1 MAPLSSDVSA
11 GDDVLAS
18 QYNNLRKDVLDP
30 TTGHDHEGVE
40 GIILD
45 GAIAIAIGT
54 ITEDRLTEAVIKKLM
69 NFRTARVTA
78 VTPVSLTTVLDLTTT
93 KGVLNGVEIIPTDT
107 GLTAQIRVT
116 IDGVII
122 VDQSVSVVGAEVRPV
137 ALSSGGRLGIGAQ
150 AVVAGDENV
159 AFGGIQMWFIDSLK
173 VEVKATGSVA
183 AHHVLYA
190 TNI

>member
-30 TTGHDHEGVE
+30 ATGHDHEGVE

-69 NFRTARVTA
+69 NFRTARVTG
-78 VTPVSLTTVLDLTTT
+78 VTPTVLTTVLDLTAT
-93 KGVLNGVEIIPTDT
+93 KGVLNGVEIVPGQNSQT
-107 GLTAQIRVT
+107 GRIKVT
-116 IDGVII
+116 IDGVVI
-122 VDQSVSVVGAEVRPV
+122 VDDSVNAGSAKNPIV
-137 ALSSGGRLGIGAQ
+137 LSSGGRVGIKSFISTVQ
-150 AVVAGDENV
+150 AEAS
-159 AFGGIQMWFIDSLK
+159 GGIQMWFIDSLK
-173 VEVKATGSVA
+173 VELRASPAGDSN
-183 AHHVLYA
+183 HHILYA